1 MAKNYASLYSSALD
15 SSALNQTL
23 YVKQETVN
31 GTMIAPTD
39 SDFTFILEGG
49 SMNFSQ
55 PLESSLHRSGR
66 HNNNTILKK
75 KTLEWSY
82 PTYINIDT
90 GVAAGASEIEDGIK
104 TLWRSALGRETIDVT
119 GCAYDSAN
127 DPSTTFTIF
136 EVGDM
141 WCKQGYGCFVDSAE
155 IQFVGDGESQINWSG
170 MGVESYLVGMS
181 QSIIDNNGGN
191 TVTVAAG
198 EGKRFPVGSMV
209 MLVESDGVTRS
220 ADTPNGSPRIVTD
233 VTGDVVTLDGAVLAD
248 ADGSVTPVYL
258 VYYEPEAPVGIDNP
272 QVGLVGDFISASMGG
287 QCVRNA
293 TISIANN
300 HEPVN
305 YCFGTDALDGSIFV
319 PASRLE
325 VTASVEI
332 NMSKANVGIYND
344 IQNQIAQDLQFI
356 LGDSTTRHLQVTLPR
371 VEFTTP
377 SIDVPSSG
385 SIPVTFEGVAYQTSL
400 DAADEIEVKYL

>member
-15 SSALNQTL
+15 SSALNQSL
-23 YVKQETVN
+23 YVKKETVN

-39 SDFTFILEGG
+39 SDFTFVLAGG
-49 SMNFSQ
+49 SMSFSQ
-55 PLESSLHRSGR
+55 PQESSPHRSGR

-82 PTYINIDT
+82 PTYVNIDT
-90 GVAAGASEIEDGIK
+90 GVAAGATEVEDGIK
-104 TLWRSALGRETIDVT
+104 VLWESALGRETIDVT

-136 EVGDM
+136 EIGDM

-155 IQFVGDGESQINWSG
+155 IQLVGDGESQINWSG

-181 QSIIDNNGGN
+181 QSVIDNNGGN

-209 MLVESDGVTRS
+209 MLVESDGLTRS
-220 ADTPNGSPRIVTD
+220 ADTPNGSPRFVTS
-233 VTGDVVTLDGAVLAD
+233 VAGDVVTLDGAALAD

-258 VYYEPEAPVGIDNP
+258 VYYEPESPVGIDNP
-272 QVGLVGDFISASMGG
+272 QTGLVGDFISASMGG

-293 TISIANN
+293 TINIANN

-305 YCFGTDALDGSIFV
+305 YCFGTDALSGSLFV

-325 VTASVEI
+325 VSVSVEI
-332 NMSKANVGIYND
+332 NLNKENVGIYND
-344 IQNQIAQDLQFI
+344 IQNFVDQDLQFI
-356 LGDSTTRHLQVTLPR
+356 LGDSTTRHFQVTLPR

-377 SIDVPSSG
+377 SIDVPESG
-385 SIPVTFEGVAYQTSL
+385 SIPVTFEGIAYQTAL
-400 DAADEIEVKYL
+400 DAANEIEVKYL

>member
-31 GTMIAPTD
+31 GVMIAPTD

-90 GVAAGASEIEDGIK
+90 GVAAGASEVEDGIK
-104 TLWRSALGRETIDVT
+104 TLWKSALGRETIDGSGV
-119 GCAYDSAN
+119 AYDSAN
-127 DPSTTFTIF
+127 DPSITFTIH
-136 EVGDM
+136 EIGDM
-141 WCKQGYGCFVDSAE
+141 WAKQGYGCFVDSAE

-181 QSIIDNNGGN
+181 QSVVDNSGGN

-209 MLVESDGVTRS
+209 MLVESDGLTRS

-248 ADGSVTPVYL
+248 ADGSVTPIYL
-258 VYYEPEAPVGIDNP
+258 VYYEPETPAGIDNP
-272 QVGLVGDFISASMGG
+272 QIGLVGDFISASMGG

-300 HEPVN
+300 HELVN
-305 YCFGTDALDGSIFV
+305 YCFSTDAADGSIFV

-344 IQNQIAQDLQFI
+344 IQNQIEQDLQFI